1 MAEQKKQNR
10 IYLLSLMLLAIFSV
24 LFVSVMGFLNYRTT
38 AIDLEKQVMARV
50 EKDAVTGVET
60 AVSFGKSFEN
70 YYGMDDVFLSFS
82 EQYPGP
88 LPFVID
94 RDGNLLY
101 WPDRK
106 ATETEE
112 DVRRFLASGE
122 FQRSL
127 PVLYAMEGNVIES
140 GRYRAIF
147 TNIHQD
153 ADIVGYFGCLYEN
166 RMFSDSF
173 RILSRWIG
181 QLILLGVAVVCIALF
196 IAVKLMRGDNWLR
209 TLEEPVFRNF
219 EHTVTTLILMTG
231 IVALSVASIFAY
243 QRDYRERTEDSVRV
257 ALRSLEQ
264 RISHVSDQGVNL
276 REVHGLK
283 DYIDERVAS
292 LEMLRAVR
300 VSSHISEVLRTEEES
315 DLITFIFG
323 EEKEAKEQMFLEAE
337 ISDQAIAEEMRG
349 SVLMLISSSI
359 ILLIFVFEMN
369 SLVDLLT
376 LRVHD
381 PGEEGRFPEKQVGL
395 ALRFTGFLCS
405 TAEYMCVPY
414 AAMMIRASGESLF
427 GLSVGMTAALPLTL
441 EALTQM
447 IGMLALP
454 RYVRKFNT
462 RTVLV
467 FSSLVMILSNMAA
480 FALGG
485 ALTVILCRAIAG
497 FAYAG
502 FKQVSNFLITR
513 GYETDFGRS
522 ENIAQDNAGLLAGAT
537 CGAGLGAILSANAG
551 YAATFLCSAVLF
563 AVYLLFTVWVT
574 PWKLLE
580 NRAMKAEDV
589 KPVRFRNVVKMFF
602 SREVLAFILTVGI
615 PLNIGV
621 MLCVTLIPA
630 ICQVLGISSVMLS
643 FCYIANGI
651 AGIYIGPM
659 LVARAKERFGVVPCL
674 AFAFALT
681 GIGIFLLRVPPVV
694 VMIVITSAILGF
706 LDGFATPL
714 TTDRFMS
721 LHIVRSQVDEPTA
734 LIFSVVLSYVLLTFA
749 PTVAELMLLP
759 GRGDF
764 SPLMLG
770 AILYVLA
777 AVVLILFGRRKEAKH
792 E

>member
-1 MAEQKKQNR
+1 MAEQKKENR
-10 IYLLSLMLLAIFSV
+10 IYLLSLLLLAVFAV
-24 LFVSVMGFLNYRTT
+24 CFVSLMGFLNYRTT
-38 AIDLEKQVMARV
+38 AIDLEEQVMFRV
-50 EKDAVTGVET
+50 EKDAVSGVET
-60 AVSFGKSFEN
+60 AVNFGKSFEN
-70 YYGMDDVFLSFS
+70 YYGMDDVFRSFS

-94 RDGNLLY
+94 RDGKLLY
-101 WPDRK
+101 CSERK
-106 ATETEE
+106 AAETEE
-112 DVRRFLASGE
+112 DVQRFLASGE

-127 PVLYAMEGNVIES
+127 PMLYAMEGNVIES
-140 GRYRAIF
+140 GRFRAIF
-147 TNIHQD
+147 TGIHEED
-153 ADIVGYFGCLYEN
+153 DIVGYFGCLYEESI
-166 RMFSDSF
+166 FSDSF
-173 RILSRWIG
+173 RTLSLWIG
-181 QLILLGVAVVCIALF
+181 QLILVGVVVECLALF
-196 IAVKLMRGDNWLR
+196 IAFTLLRGENWLR
-209 TLEEPVFRNF
+209 KLEDPVFRSI
-219 EHTVTTLILMTG
+219 EHTVTILILMTG
-231 IVALSVASIFAY
+231 IIAISAASIVAY
-243 QRDYRERTEDSVRV
+243 QRDYRERTEDSVRI
-257 ALRSLEQ
+257 ALQSLEQ

-276 REVHGLK
+276 REVNGLK
-283 DYIDERVAS
+283 DYIGERVSS

-323 EEKEAKEQMFLEAE
+323 EGQEAKEQMFLEAE
-337 ISDQAIAEEMRG
+337 ISDNAIAKEMRG
-349 SVLMLISSSI
+349 IVLVLVSTGI

-369 SLVDLLT
+369 HLVDLLA

-381 PGEEGRFPEKQVGL
+381 AGGGGRFPEKEISL

-427 GLSVGMTAALPLTL
+427 GLSVGMTAALPLTM
-441 EALTQM
+441 EGLTQM
-447 IGMLALP
+447 VGMLTLP
-454 RYVRKFNT
+454 RWVRRFNT
-462 RTVLV
+462 RAVLI
-467 FSSLVMILSNMAA
+467 FSALLMVLCNLAA
-480 FALGG
+480 FSLGG
-485 ALTVILCRAIAG
+485 ALTIILCRAIAG

-513 GYETDFGRS
+513 GYETDYGRS

-563 AVYLLFTVWVT
+563 AFYLLFTMWVT
-574 PWKLLE
+574 PWRLLE
-580 NRAMKAEDV
+580 QRSLKSEDV
-589 KPVRFRNVVKMFF
+589 KPVHFKNVVKMFS
-602 SREVLAFILTVGI
+602 SREVLFFILTVGI

-643 FCYIANGI
+643 YCYIANGI

-659 LVARAKERFGVVPCL
+659 LVARAKRRFGVVPCL

-681 GIGIFLLRVPPVV
+681 GIGIFLLRIPPVV
-694 VMIVITSAILGF
+694 VMIVLTSSILGF

-721 LHIVRSQVDEPTA
+721 LRIVRSQVDEPTA

-749 PTVAELMLLP
+749 PMVAELLLLP
-759 GRGDF
+759 GRGGF

-770 AILYVLA
+770 AVLYVLA
-777 AVVLILFGRRKEAKH
+777 AVVLLLFGKRKEANR
-792 E
+792 

>member
-1 MAEQKKQNR
+1 MSDQKKENR
-10 IYLLSLMLLAIFSV
+10 IYLLSLILLAVFAIC
-24 LFVSVMGFLNYRTT
+24 FVSAMGFLNYRTT
-38 AIDLEKQVMARV
+38 AIELEEQVIARV
-50 EKDAVTGVET
+50 EEDAVAGIET
-60 AVSFGKSFEN
+60 AIGFGKSFDN
-70 YYGMDDVFLSFS
+70 YYGMEDIFSSFS

-94 RDGNLLY
+94 REGNLLY
-101 WPDRK
+101 CSERK
-106 ATETEE
+106 ASENEE
-112 DVRRFLASGE
+112 SVRRFLASGE

-127 PVLYAMEGNVIES
+127 PVLKAMEGKVVES
-140 GRYRAIF
+140 GPLKAIF
-147 TNIHQD
+147 TSIDQED
-153 ADIVGYFGCLYEN
+153 DIIGFFGCLYQDRVFAN
-166 RMFSDSF
+166 SF
-173 RILSRWIG
+173 RNLSTWIG
-181 QLILLGVAVVCIALF
+181 QLVGLTVVLECLALF
-196 IAVKLMRGDNWLR
+196 IAFRILRNESWLR
-209 TLEEPVFRNF
+209 TLDESVFRRI
-219 EHTVTTLILMTG
+219 EHTVTILILTTG
-231 IVALSVASIFAY
+231 IVLLSATSIIAY

-276 REVHGLK
+276 REVQGLRE
-283 DYIDERVAS
+283 YIDERVTS

-323 EEKEAKEQMFLEAE
+323 EGNETGEKMFLEAE
-337 ISDQAIAEEMRG
+337 ISDNAIASEMRG
-349 SVLMLISSSI
+349 IVLVLVSTGI

-369 SLVDLLT
+369 HLVDLLA

-381 PGEEGRFPEKQVGL
+381 RGGGGHVPEKQVSL

-414 AAMMIRASGESLF
+414 AAMLIRASGESLF

-441 EALTQM
+441 EGLAQM
-447 IGMLALP
+447 IGMFTLP

-462 RTVLV
+462 RIVLV
-467 FSSLVMILSNMAA
+467 FSALLMISCNLAA
-480 FALGG
+480 FSLGG
-485 ALTVILCRAIAG
+485 ALAIIICRALAG

-537 CGAGLGAILSANAG
+537 CGAGIGAILSANAG
-551 YAATFLCSAVLF
+551 FKVTFLCSAVLF
-563 AVYLLFTVWVT
+563 GVYLLFTLWII
-574 PWKLLE
+574 PWKFLSQRALE
-580 NRAMKAEDV
+580 SADA
-589 KPVRFRNVVKMFF
+589 KPVQARNLAKILF
-602 SREVLAFILTVGI
+602 SREVLFFILTIGI

-621 MLCVTLIPA
+621 MLCVTLVPA
-630 ICQVLGISSVMLS
+630 ICQVLHISSVMLS
-643 FCYIANGI
+643 YCYIANGL

-659 LVARAKERFGVVPCL
+659 LVARAKKRFGIMPCL

-681 GIGIFLLRVPPVV
+681 GIGIFILRVPPVV
-694 VMIVITSAILGF
+694 VMVVITSTILGF

-721 LHIVRSQVDEPTA
+721 LHIVRTSVDEPTA

-749 PTVAELMLLP
+749 PMVAELLLLP
-759 GRGDF
+759 GRGYF
-764 SPLMLG
+764 SPLVLG
-770 AILYVLA
+770 AALYVLC
-777 AVVLILFGRRKEAKH
+777 AVVLILFRDRKEANQ
-792 E
+792 